1 MPLHLVKPPLPLSY
15 LVFLPVFAGPYPG
28 VADELESKRRIER
41 VLEEGVDLFLDLTE
55 PGECEPYA
63 HLLPARA
70 RHVRLP
76 LQAGGVPTEVQMDE
90 IVAAIDR
97 YSAAEGWHLYV
108 HDANGIGR
116 VGTAIGCW
124 IGSMPGIA
132 RDTIGFLDELRREVD
147 GPQLRGK
154 WRSSPSL
161 PEQRAFVRRY
171 AHIRGQAALQDV
183 EGGSR

>member
-1 MPLHLVKPPLPLSY
+1 MTGMPIHLVKAPLPLSY

-28 VADELESKRRIER
+28 AADEVESRRRLDR

-55 PGECEPYA
+55 PAECEPYA
-63 HLLPARA
+63 HLLPPRA

-76 LQAGGVPTEVQMDE
+76 LRAGGVPTVAQMDE

-97 YSAAEGWHLYV
+97 YSAAEGWYLYV

-124 IGSMPGIA
+124 IGSMPGIS
-132 RDTIGFLDELRREVD
+132 RDAIGFVDELRREID
-147 GPQLRGK
+147 GP
-154 WRSSPSL
+154 WWSSPSL
-161 PEQRAFVRRY
+161 PEQRAFVRSYSHARSG
-171 AHIRGQAALQDV
+171 AGSQDV

>member
-1 MPLHLVKPPLPLSY
+1 MIWMPIHLVKAPLPLSY

-28 VADELESKRRIER
+28 AADEFESRRRIEL
-41 VLEEGVDLFLDLTE
+41 VLDEGVDLFLDLTE

-63 HLLPARA
+63 QLLPARA

-76 LQAGGVPTEVQMDE
+76 LRAGGVPTPARMDE
-90 IVAAIDR
+90 VVAAIDR
-97 YSAAEGWHLYV
+97 YSAAEGWQVYV
-108 HDANGIGR
+108 HDVNGIGR

-124 IGSMPGIA
+124 IASMPGLA
-132 RDTIGFLDELRREVD
+132 RDPIGLLDELRREID
-147 GPQLRGK
+147 GP
-154 WRSSPSL
+154 WWSSPSL

-171 AHIRGQAALQDV
+171 AHARRRAGRQGV